1 MITMNRFFSP
11 FFSHTISVGM
21 ATLLFVKSNGMLHS
35 QNSRQVK
42 SETPRHLQ
50 CDLVFSTKTSDVTNR
65 LAIANGS
72 LYRSTTR
79 GVVQAF
85 RIKSGSS
92 TSPWIQSKISLP
104 VDCPWV
110 ISPDGS
116 SLAVAASEPQ
126 GVDGLREVCPIKI
139 WNLSNLRLRSKHVY
153 SRLSNV
159 CFSPGGT
166 NLYALNTSGD
176 PGESL
181 AIIDL
186 KNGSQR
192 FVKSS
197 ASAGDVAVMSS
208 DGNLIVSQFLSD
220 VGVDLS
226 FLNLKTRSYRIN
238 DITRAF
244 VNWKMLHKT
253 TPEPLFVSPKNG
265 FVWVQNVALP
275 IRQDL
280 STGKAVFRLP
290 SEQERALWMD
300 KRGRILTINF
310 KAKTFR
316 LWNVQQGRVEAQ
328 SALVDVKPQ
337 ATEEQLPISQQTLT
351 AASTDGHFVAVS
363 QEGKLQVWRLNLSQ

>member
-1 MITMNRFFSP
+1 MNRFYSP
-11 FFSHTISVGM
+11 FPSRAIGVSV

-35 QNSRQVK
+35 QNSRQVE

-50 CDLVFSTKTSDVTNR
+50 CALVFSTKTSDVTNR

-92 TSPWIQSKISLP
+92 TSPWMQSKIALP
-104 VDCPWV
+104 VKCPWV

-116 SLAVAASEPQ
+116 SLAIAASEPQ
-126 GVDGLREVCPIKI
+126 GEDGLREVCPIKI
-139 WNLSNLRLRSKHVY
+139 WSLSNLKLRSKHLY
-153 SRLSNV
+153 SSSSNV

-166 NLYALNTSGD
+166 NLYALNAYGD
-176 PGESL
+176 PDKSL
-181 AIIDL
+181 AVIDMR
-186 KNGSQR
+186 NGKQR
-192 FVKSS
+192 FVRSK
-197 ASAGDVAVMSS
+197 ASAGDIAVVST
-208 DGNLIVSQFLSD
+208 DGDLIASQSLTD
-220 VGVDLS
+220 IGVYIGL
-226 FLNLKTRSYRIN
+226 LNLKKRTYKVEEVKG
-238 DITRAF
+238 AY
-244 VNWKMLHKT
+244 VNWKMLYKT
-253 TPEPLFVSPKNG
+253 TPESLFVSPKNG

-328 SALVDVKPQ
+328 SALVDVKLQ